1 MCIKICIYLYY
12 QNETIILKFKAMTTN
27 LNTSDFKNYGF
38 SSKPIFLCLK
48 EFANG
53 YKEAIAT
60 YKRWNGQFFTVRNK
74 IN

>member
-1 MCIKICIYLYY
+1 
-12 QNETIILKFKAMTTN
+12 MTSN
-27 LNTSDFKNYGF
+27 LNPSDFKNYGF

-60 YKRWNGQFFTVRNK
+60 YKRWNGQFYTVRNK

>member
-1 MCIKICIYLYY
+1 
-12 QNETIILKFKAMTTN
+12 MTTN
-27 LNTSDFKNYGF
+27 LNPSDFKNYGF
-38 SSKPIFLCLK
+38 SSKPIFICLK

-60 YKRWNGQFFTVRNK
+60 YKRWNGQYFTVRNK

>member
-1 MCIKICIYLYY
+1 MISERYRQRHKFNLKKIK
-12 QNETIILKFKAMTTN
+12 MTTN
-27 LNTSDFKNYGF
+27 LNPSDFQNFGF

-60 YKRWNGQFFTVRNK
+60 YKRWNGQFYTVRNRIK
-74 IN
+74 

>member
-1 MCIKICIYLYY
+1 
-12 QNETIILKFKAMTTN
+12 MTTG

-38 SSKPIFLCLK
+38 TSIPIFLCLK

-60 YKRWNGQFFTVRNK
+60 YKRWNGQFYTIRNRIK
-74 IN
+74 